1 MESASVLVYK
11 VTRHVT
17 VKLYTAIF
25 QTLACVGHIALSV
38 FTIKVDILRRLQC
51 KDTKLSQCNF
61 TIHLSKQT
69 NCIQ

>member
-1 MESASVLVYK
+1 MDSAYELVYK
-11 VTRHVT
+11 VMKHLKIR
-17 VKLYTAIF
+17 LYIAIF
-25 QTLACVGHIALSV
+25 QTLASVGHIALSV

-69 NCIQ
+69 NCI